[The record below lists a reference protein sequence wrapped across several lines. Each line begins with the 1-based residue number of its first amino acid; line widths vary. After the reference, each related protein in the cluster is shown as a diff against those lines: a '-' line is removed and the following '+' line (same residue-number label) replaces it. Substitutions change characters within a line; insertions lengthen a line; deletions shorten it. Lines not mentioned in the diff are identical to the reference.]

1 MEIGISTF
9 AELTPDPRTGNVI
22 SAGERLREVVEEA
35 ALADELGLD
44 VYAIG
49 EHHRPD
55 FASSAPAIVLAA
67 VAARTKRIRLSSAV
81 TVLSSDDP
89 VRVFESFS
97 TLDLLSEGRAEIMAG
112 RGSFVESFPLFGY
125 DLDDYEQLFAEKL
138 ELLLAIRESE
148 RVTWS
153 GRLRP
158 PLQDAGVYP
167 RPEQN
172 QLPVW
177 IAVGG
182 TPQSVRRAGML
193 GLPLVLAIIGGAPAR
208 FVPLVRLYRD
218 AATRANHDGERLRTG
233 VHLHGFVG
241 DTTEAAV
248 SIFYPPYAT
257 FMSQLGRERGWP
269 PMSREQFEA
278 LRAPGGSLA
287 VGSAEEVT
295 EKLLAVRELLEIDRV
310 LLHLSVGTMPHSD
323 VMRAIELLG
332 TEVAPAVRAEIATAS
347 SSA

>member
-1 MEIGISTF
+1 
-9 AELTPDPRTGNVI
+9 
-22 SAGERLREVVEEA
+22 
-35 ALADELGLD
+35 
-44 VYAIG
+44 
-49 EHHRPD
+49 
-55 FASSAPAIVLAA
+55 
-67 VAARTKRIRLSSAV
+67 
-81 TVLSSDDP
+81 
-89 VRVFESFS
+89 
-97 TLDLLSEGRAEIMAG
+97 
-112 RGSFVESFPLFGY
+112 VESFPLFGY
-125 DLDDYEQLFAEKL
+125 DLNDYEQLFAEKL

-218 AATRANHDGERLRTG
+218 AATRAGHDGERLQTG
-233 VHLHGFVG
+233 VHLHGFVA
-241 DTTEAAV
+241 DTTQAAI
-248 SIFYPPYAT
+248 STFYPPYDT

-269 PMSREQFEA
+269 PMSGEHFEA

-287 VGSAEEVT
+287 VGSPDEVT

-332 TEVAPAVRAEIATAS
+332 TEVAPAVRTEIATAS